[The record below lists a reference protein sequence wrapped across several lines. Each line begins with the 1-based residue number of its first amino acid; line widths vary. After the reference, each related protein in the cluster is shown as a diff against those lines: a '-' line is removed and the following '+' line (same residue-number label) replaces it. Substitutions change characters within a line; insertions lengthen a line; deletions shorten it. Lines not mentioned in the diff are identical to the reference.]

1 MEKISR
7 KTKINIDRGKQVVFA
22 IFLVIFVVYSVF
34 CLYPYFWVFM
44 NSVKGIDEYYK
55 NMNALPKSWNLNYYL
70 EIFTSFKVGSNGFF
84 TMLWNSVWYTLGG
97 RLISICACICV
108 AYPLAKYNFP
118 CRGLVYGIIIFK
130 NVNTTE

>member
-55 NMNALPKSWNLNYYL
+55 NMNALPKSWHLNYYL
-70 EIFTSFKVGSNGFF
+70 EIFT
-84 TMLWNSVWYTLGG
+84 
-97 RLISICACICV
+97 
-108 AYPLAKYNFP
+108 
-118 CRGLVYGIIIFK
+118 
-130 NVNTTE
+130 